1 MEMIFMYK
9 IMIVEDD
16 TVIANQIS
24 KFLLTWD
31 YHVEIANDFRN
42 IINEFSRIN
51 PDIILM
57 DLTLPYKNGYY
68 WCEQIRK
75 ISRVPIMF
83 ISSAS
88 DNMNIVMAMNA
99 GADDYI
105 SKPFDLNVL
114 VAKLQA
120 MLRRTYDFVSQ
131 VNYLEHE
138 DVRLNTS
145 NSVVSYK
152 DKSIELTKNE
162 SKILK
167 ILLEHKGE
175 IVERDTLME
184 YLWQTDCYVDDNT
197 LSVNVNRLRKTL
209 EQIDVHDFIKTKKG
223 IGYII

>member
-1 MEMIFMYK
+1 MYK

-16 TVIANQIS
+16 SVIANQMS
-24 KFLLTWD
+24 KFLYTWD
-31 YHVEIANDFRN
+31 YHVEIATDLRNVMNDFSN
-42 IINEFSRIN
+42 IR
-51 PDIILM
+51 PDLVFM
-57 DLTLPYKNGYY
+57 DITLPYKNGYY
-68 WCEQIRK
+68 WCEEIRK
-75 ISRVPIMF
+75 VSKVPIIF

-105 SKPFDLNVL
+105 AKPFDLQVL

-120 MLRRTYDFVSQ
+120 LLRRTYDFANQ
-131 VNYLEHE
+131 MNFLEYE
-138 DVRLNTS
+138 GVRLNIG
-145 NSVVSYK
+145 NNVVIYE
-152 DKSIELTKNE
+152 DKSVELTKNE
-162 SKILK
+162 GKILK
-167 ILLEHKGE
+167 ILLERKGE

-209 EQIDVHDFIKTKKG
+209 EEIGICDFIKTKKG